1 MPTRNARN
9 GWLFTRFGDL
19 KLRNASYKNDE
30 RPLDPSCSCYCCKN
44 FSRAYLHH
52 LQKVNEIL
60 GAQLNT
66 IHNIHYYL
74 NLMAE
79 IRLSLE
85 HNRFSEFI
93 QQFEKDREIGTLEYV
108 LGHSSGST
116 S

>member
-1 MPTRNARN
+1 
-9 GWLFTRFGDL
+9 
-19 KLRNASYKNDE
+19 
-30 RPLDPSCSCYCCKN
+30 
-44 FSRAYLHH
+44 
-52 LQKVNEIL
+52 
-60 GAQLNT
+60 
-66 IHNIHYYL
+66 
-74 NLMAE
+74 MAE